1 MTLEVAAI
9 LGQSSAISEK
19 FMMSFV
25 VIVQE
30 KARAFNFEKNCGF
43 STFDSRRK
51 NWRAIFFLYRVN

>member
-9 LGQSSAISEK
+9 LDQSSAISEK

-25 VIVQE
+25 VIVKE
-30 KARAFNFEKNCGF
+30 KARAFYLEKNCGF

-51 NWRAIFFLYRVN
+51 NW

>member
-9 LGQSSAISEK
+9 LDQSSAISEK

-30 KARAFNFEKNCGF
+30 KARAFYLEKNCGF

-51 NWRAIFFLYRVN
+51 NW

>member
-9 LGQSSAISEK
+9 LDHSSAISEK

-30 KARAFNFEKNCGF
+30 KARAFYLEKNGGF
-43 STFDSRRK
+43 SAFDSRRK
-51 NWRAIFFLYRVN
+51 NWRAFFFF